1 MGTLYADLNDSGRS
15 VQPGGALVRVSGD
28 PGNPVISALLK
39 LRAAR
44 PEKLKGS
51 IQVIPTDGKKLR
63 ITKAPRFRQP
73 YRQALD
79 DLSQFLQDNG
89 CEAASKYLDCI
100 FEL

>member
-1 MGTLYADLNDSGRS
+1 MGTLYDDLNDSGRS

-44 PEKLKGS
+44 PEKLEGL
-51 IQVIPTDGKKLR
+51 IQVIPADGKKLR

-73 YRQALD
+73 YGQVLD
-79 DLSQFLQDNG
+79 DLSQFLQDSG